1 MRRTDAGSG
10 PVTAILVVAIL
21 ALLVGAGFA
30 ASGAAAGD
38 EAASANHAA
47 DAAALGGAQGVLDNL
62 PASLNPGFEDV
73 DDIADLLGGGTCV
86 QAGRAKA
93 AQLAAANGATLTSY
107 CWNVFADRVTA
118 SVRMNRTNVAGPPTS
133 ADAEAASTFDASAC
147 TLDPQLRQTD
157 TLPVADSH
165 VEPFP
170 NDVTNVNAGSDQ
182 DLGRLWLRAARRPL
196 QRRPLPLRAC
206 RSHRRRSGAAVDGL
220 IGRAQLL
227 RCSRIALQGRR
238 RRHRSRGR
246 TSLPP
251 PLSGARSPTLAAN
264 WSG

>member
-1 MRRTDAGSG
+1 LIIIGEATVRRTDAGSG

-62 PASLNPGFEDV
+62 PASLSPGFEDV

-93 AQLAAANGATLTSY
+93 AQMAAANGATLTSY
-107 CWNVFADRVTA
+107 CWNVFADRVAA

-133 ADAEAASTFDASAC
+133 ADAEASSTFEASAC
-147 TLDPQLRQTD
+147 TLDPSF
-157 TLPVADSH
+157 V
-165 VEPFP
+165 
-170 NDVTNVNAGSDQ
+170 
-182 DLGRLWLRAARRPL
+182 RPT
-196 QRRPLPLRAC
+196 PSP
-206 RSHRRRSGAAVDGL
+206 
-220 IGRAQLL
+220 
-227 RCSRIALQGRR
+227 
-238 RRHRSRGR
+238 
-246 TSLPP
+246 
-251 PLSGARSPTLAAN
+251 SPTGTSSPSPTTSPTSTPAPIKTWVDCGFGPLDVHF
-264 WSG
+264 SGGRFHFERLGHIADDLEPRLTG